1 MILILFLDVLRT
13 ATPLEVALFPLTG
26 CYSHD
31 VMMKDVGL
39 GMPPGTN
46 ITWIQMFL
54 YDFGFGEIDLPSN
67 WTRIRLWGYDED
79 SEDVMNT
86 AGRLMWE
93 LNLPADFD
101 QPWDL
106 RGSHSVS
113 RMIRRHQCF
122 CETFSEDH
130 RLRQYLMSQKTDLIV
145 LDHLLQ
151 ECMGGLASLLNA
163 PIVQYSNWPIADG
176 YVTSMNIPAN
186 PSSTP
191 KTATPYSSLG
201 MSFFQRVANVL
212 FHWNIIIARFLQRI
226 WLLETFQRSNLP
238 EVDLIASEAQRIIYA
253 GRSEFL
259 FEVIRPINNRV
270 KHFAS
275 NIQLRPSDFVTVIP
289 ESCGSETRDG
299 CLCNRISCVLSAEHK
314 LNTSSQLHS
323 TSDYLY
329 SHDFIRHVPEPVKRE
344 SLYKNLDRKLVK
356 KRFDTVSMAFPQL
369 HWPSL
374 TNEKF
379 ILATFGSL
387 AKAEYI
393 PLDIARKIISAFSRS
408 PYKVIWQTNS
418 PLDSLGWIRN
428 VTIPQNVVLTRWA
441 PVKEMLAHPNLQY
454 LICHGGINTINEVL
468 LFGVPFIGVYLQG
481 DQGSNVRRLADL
493 GAAVMVSVHQISQE
507 ELLPIMRKFER
518 NLESYWKRAAQ
529 LSSMLEHYRELHV
542 GDQAFWISW
551 TTRHG
556 KSLRDRNLFRM
567 NYIGDTE
574 NVFWFTVAA
583 VLSTLF
589 LVVCN

>member
-1 MILILFLDVLRT
+1 MST
-13 ATPLEVALFPLTG
+13 
-26 CYSHD
+26 S
-31 VMMKDVGL
+31 
-39 GMPPGTN
+39 
-46 ITWIQMFL
+46 
-54 YDFGFGEIDLPSN
+54 
-67 WTRIRLWGYDED
+67 
-79 SEDVMNT
+79 
-86 AGRLMWE
+86 GRLMWE
-93 LNLPADFD
+93 LNLPNDFD
-101 QPWDL
+101 RPWDL

-122 CETFSEDH
+122 CGTFSEDP
-130 RLRQYLMSQKTDLIV
+130 RLRQYLLSQKTDLII

-176 YVTSMNIPAN
+176 YISSMNVPAN

-201 MSFFQRVANVL
+201 MSFFQRVGNVL
-212 FHWNIIIARFLQRI
+212 FHWNIILARYLQNY
-226 WLLETFQRSNLP
+226 WLSETLQRSNLP
-238 EVDLIASEAQRIIYA
+238 EVDLITSEAQRIIYA

-275 NIQLRPSDFVTVIP
+275 NIQMNPSDFVTVIP
-289 ESCGSETRDG
+289 ETCGSKTTEG
-299 CLCNRISCVLSAEHK
+299 CLCNRISCVPSAEYEM
-314 LNTSSQLHS
+314 NNSSQLYS
-323 TSDYLY
+323 TTGFLQSL
-329 SHDFIRHVPEPVKRE
+329 DFTRHIPEPVRRE
-344 SLYKNLDRKLVK
+344 SLYSNLDRRLVK
-356 KRFDTVSMAFPQL
+356 KRFDAVSINYPQL
-369 HWPSL
+369 RWPSL
-374 TNEKF
+374 INEKF
-379 ILATFGSL
+379 ILVTFGSL

-393 PLDIARKIISAFSRS
+393 SLDIAKKIISAFSRS

-418 PLDSLGWIRN
+418 KLDSLEWTRN
-428 VTIPQNVVLTRWA
+428 VTIPENVLLTRWA
-441 PVKEMLAHPNLQY
+441 PIKEMLVHPNLQY
-454 LICHGGINTINEVL
+454 LICHGGINTINEAL

-507 ELLPIMRKFER
+507 KLLHIMRKFER

-529 LSSMLEHYRELHV
+529 LSSMLEHYRGLHV

-551 TTRHG
+551 ATRHG
-556 KSLRDRNLFRM
+556 KSLRDRHLFRM

-574 NVFWFTVAA
+574 NVFWFSVATI
-583 VLSTLF
+583 VFIPF
-589 LVVCN
+589 LVVCS